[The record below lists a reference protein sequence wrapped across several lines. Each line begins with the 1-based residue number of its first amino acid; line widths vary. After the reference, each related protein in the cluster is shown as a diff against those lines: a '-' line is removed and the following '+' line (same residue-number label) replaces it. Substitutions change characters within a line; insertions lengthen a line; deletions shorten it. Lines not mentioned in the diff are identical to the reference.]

1 MVSYRKY
8 VSLIPQI
15 GGKQEMERVERK
27 KYFLNG
33 VVTGSEWLR
42 LGFITNGFSRICGP
56 SDDFVDGLSGNAGGT
71 GDETVDGTG
80 GLIEG
85 E

>member
-1 MVSYRKY
+1 VH
-8 VSLIPQI
+8 
-15 GGKQEMERVERK
+15 G
-27 KYFLNG
+27 YFLNG
-33 VVTGSEWLR
+33 VVTGSERLR

-56 SDDFVDGLSGNAGGT
+56 SDDFVDAGLSGKVGGA